1 MCHYCLNST
10 RIGNDKLLHN
20 NCVILVSY
28 MVDYSA
34 KSQAEIRQKLSFTGV
49 VNIEHHSE
57 LSPPRKECCASWWL
71 AVGPGG
77 SGVRAAKA

>member
-1 MCHYCLNST
+1 
-10 RIGNDKLLHN
+10 
-20 NCVILVSY
+20 
-28 MVDYSA
+28 MVDYSD
-34 KSQAEIRQKLSFTGV
+34 KLQAEIRPLEGKYLLLECM